1 MVSYEIT
8 DYEDDGKTS
17 GGQGVGIPP
26 GGGGTKSTG
35 GVPPHLWA
43 LYQGGADTRDNMDYD
58 MVGLGR
64 GTWIWGVDVDYILI

>member
-17 GGQGVGIPP
+17 GGQGVGISP

-35 GVPPHLWA
+35 GVPPHL
-43 LYQGGADTRDNMDYD
+43 
-58 MVGLGR
+58 
-64 GTWIWGVDVDYILI
+64 